1 MNLSRIFFYFIY
13 SIKLSTGRRKNLLLI
28 FTLQKYKNDFIF
40 HSKIKAAAAVSRY
53 NFFYLIFYFIL
64 CIFMIFYAPIYFLIF
79 CLPLR
84 HRLEIFFIFCLC
96 CCYFSMVHFTILFYS
111 LLMNFFLV
119 FFAFF
124 WVRLLIT
131 EWNSQQQKNHKLQ
144 RFLSGLLSTE

>member
-13 SIKLSTGRRKNLLLI
+13 SIKLSAGRRKNLLLI

-84 HRLEIFFIFCLC
+84 HRLEIF
-96 CCYFSMVHFTILFYS
+96 YFLP
-111 LLMNFFLV
+111 LLLLLLYGALHNFVLFLV
-119 FFAFF
+119 DEFFSRFFAFF